1 MRVRRYIL
9 DAMRPIGDMYP
20 KVSPTYSRVFT
31 LEVDGHPIVAFEAS
45 RSSEAQQLCKE
56 KWLLDDL
63 AILKSGGAP
72 LRAAQSKLSVR
83 PATSEEINVFEQAAP
98 EPSDETVLVFLVE
111 LDGAAR

>member
-20 KVSPTYSRVFT
+20 KVGPTYSRVFT
-31 LEVDGHPIVAFEAS
+31 LEVNGLPIVAFEAS

-98 EPSDETVLVFLVE
+98 EPSDEMVLVFLVE